1 MAEDGLK
8 SSGLMLLNYYLPA
21 ELFIIRYTCLLIRRL
36 TPKAEQGVQALD
48 TALG

>member
-21 ELFIIRYTCLLIRRL
+21 EIGSYNRYTYVS
-36 TPKAEQGVQALD
+36 ADEAYS
-48 TALG
+48 